1 MQRYRQM
8 TAPSRAGFAATALAL
23 PLMALPALGQ
33 SLPAQAGPQAAP
45 AAHDLRG
52 ASSAEEDLLRT
63 RAGELQRARAE
74 QQRAAE
80 AERKLRLEVEALGAD
95 RRKLSA
101 ALIETAAKLRDTE
114 NRLSAIEGRLGP
126 LVLRERN
133 LKESLTNRRQEI
145 GDVLAALQRAGRR
158 PPPALLVSPED
169 ALTAV
174 RSAIMLGA
182 IVPQMRERAERLA
195 SELAELVQ
203 LRNSI
208 AAERTR
214 LSTELTTLANDR
226 QRMASLIEER
236 QKSQLEAERSLE
248 RERQIA
254 REMAQQVDNLND
266 LVARLE
272 QGVESANRAARAAEK
287 ATVDQKGE
295 SRPDFAALRDPGR
308 LSPAIP
314 FAAARGLL
322 PLPVSGVRIRS
333 FGAPDH
339 FGGTE
344 RGMSI
349 ATRAGAQ
356 VTSPSDGWVVYAGP
370 FRTYGQLLIL
380 NAGDGYHIVL
390 AGMER
395 ISVDIGQFVLTGE
408 PVAVMGSGSSQI
420 AAAGPVG
427 TSQPVLYV
435 EFRKDGTPVDPG
447 PWWVKSE
454 SEKVRG

>member
-1 MQRYRQM
+1 MHHFRLNS
-8 TAPSRAGFAATALAL
+8 APLRASLAAIALAV
-23 PLMALPALGQ
+23 PLSAVAQ
-33 SLPAQAGPQAAP
+33 SLPGAAGPSPAAP
-45 AAHDLRG
+45 QLRG
-52 ASSAEEDLLRT
+52 SASTEADVLKA
-63 RAGELQRARAE
+63 RADELQRARAE

-80 AERKLRLEVEALGAD
+80 AERKLRLEVEALGAE

-101 ALIETAAKLRDTE
+101 ALIETAARLRETE
-114 NRLSAIEGRLGP
+114 NRLTAIEGRLDP

-133 LKESLTNRRQEI
+133 LKESLANRRQEI

-195 SELAELVQ
+195 GELSELVQ

-214 LSTELTTLANDR
+214 LSAELAALANDR

-236 QKSQLEAERSLE
+236 QKSQTEAERSLE
-248 RERQIA
+248 RERQTA
-254 REMAQQVDNLND
+254 REMAQQVDNLKD

-272 QGVESANRAARAAEK
+272 QGVASANRAAEK
-287 ATVDQKGE
+287 ATADQKAE
-295 SRPDFAALRDPGR
+295 SRPDFAALKDPGR

-314 FAAARGLL
+314 FASARGLL

-333 FGAPDH
+333 FGAPDR

-344 RGMSI
+344 RGISI

-447 PWWVKSE
+447 PWWAKSE